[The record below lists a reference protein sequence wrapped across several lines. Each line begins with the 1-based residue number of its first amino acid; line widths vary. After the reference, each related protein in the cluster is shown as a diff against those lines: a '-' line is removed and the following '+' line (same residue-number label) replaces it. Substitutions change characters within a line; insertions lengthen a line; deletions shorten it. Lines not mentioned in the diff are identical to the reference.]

1 MLDLQHRLDASAAS
15 IVSGRSHKRRKA
27 ATPGILRVG
36 SAALLA
42 LVALGLG
49 SGAGV
54 HAQSFG
60 AITAEQRARIERHV
74 AAESRPSVAAPL
86 NFSLAVGA
94 TLPPGVE
101 LYWMSPAVELNRYR
115 YAVVDGRTLIVVPY
129 TRRIV
134 AILD

>member
-1 MLDLQHRLDASAAS
+1 MFDPQRRLDVRAPFIAKVRGHRIRGAA
-15 IVSGRSHKRRKA
+15 RS
-27 ATPGILRVG
+27 TILRG
-36 SAALLA
+36 CSAALLA
-42 LVALGLG
+42 VIALGLG
-49 SGAGV
+49 SGAGA